1 MGQLYSKFIQ
11 NVNDYAAR
19 TSKKSIYE
27 QKIEYQQVLN
37 EMKQDNQGNVV
48 YTDPDKFYHCYG
60 HVRDSF
66 THEEITRLSSYQR
79 LFWNACLRYNNVITV
94 KTNKAGLSTVSGM
107 VLAQHSLL
115 RSGAGHEKLIIAQK
129 TEIAKDH
136 LEHLKSELLQSPIFY
151 DIVDQKTSKATELH
165 LKNPYDP
172 WNPTKIKAIGNT
184 SGGVVSWRNVDYVW
198 ISDLAA
204 SEKNYDH
211 VLNGAQTRLA
221 LTRGKMIIET
231 IPGRL
236 KGKIYDIWRAAEK
249 GENNYIWIKIPCYA
263 AVEDGVMSW
272 DHVKE
277 AKKNLGTDFPLFYEA
292 EFMSGGG
299 NVISRDSLQRAI
311 HNAEW
316 LSKNKAAYRFLNPN
330 MQRELHKSI
339 GVDVGLGKSNTG
351 ITITA
356 NRAKFIEVIHSEEI
370 DSRDIDYIYKK
381 VNFLIHHHH
390 VTKAY
395 LDAQFEPL
403 VFKLKKQ
410 ISERMN
416 KRNEGRIRSIELRDL
431 GMNSGMMINGIAFKR
446 YHMDMIYHLQKL
458 FSEGVL
464 AIDENLFPELVR
476 ECGNAAIINEAY
488 GPKLDKRT
496 NGSKD
501 VFDSFRLSLINHGWD

>member
-1 MGQLYSKFIQ
+1 
-11 NVNDYAAR
+11 VNDYAAR

-37 EMKQDNQGNVV
+37 DMKQDSYGNVV
-48 YTDPDKFYHCYG
+48 YTDPDDFYHCYG
-60 HVRDSF
+60 HVHDSF
-66 THEEITRLSSYQR
+66 THEEITKLSSYQR
-79 LFWNACLRYNNVITV
+79 LFWHCCLNYNNVITV

-107 VLAQHSLL
+107 VLAQHSLM
-115 RSGAGHEKLIIAQK
+115 RTGAGHEKLIIAQK

-136 LEHLKSELLQSPIFY
+136 LEHLKSELLQSPVFG
-151 DIVDQKTSKATELH
+151 DIVDLKKSKATELH

-172 WNPTKIKAIGNT
+172 WNDTKIKAIGNT

-249 GENNYIWIKIPCYA
+249 GDNNYVWIKIPCYA

-299 NVISRDSLQRAI
+299 NVISRESLQRAI
-311 HNAEW
+311 SNAE
-316 LSKNKAAYRFLNPN
+316 FLAKQKLTYKFLPRN
-330 MQRELHKSI
+330 MQLELHKSI
-339 GVDVGLGKSNTG
+339 GVDVGLEIG
-351 ITITA
+351 I
-356 NRAKFIEVIHSEEI
+356 NS
-370 DSRDIDYIYKK
+370 
-381 VNFLIHHHH
+381 
-390 VTKAY
+390 
-395 LDAQFEPL
+395 
-403 VFKLKKQ
+403 FKLFIQRNLIAEILITYTKK
-410 ISERMN
+410 ST
-416 KRNEGRIRSIELRDL
+416 
-431 GMNSGMMINGIAFKR
+431 F
-446 YHMDMIYHLQKL
+446 
-458 FSEGVL
+458 
-464 AIDENLFPELVR
+464 
-476 ECGNAAIINEAY
+476 
-488 GPKLDKRT
+488 
-496 NGSKD
+496 
-501 VFDSFRLSLINHGWD
+501 